1 MERAREQER
10 GFKRQPRILDLI
22 GSGGMPEEEAE
33 ELAREIVRK
42 VRAESGERITEGPA
56 PSPEEVKARREA
68 RRRREGI
75 GEHSS
80 ED

>member
-1 MERAREQER
+1 
-10 GFKRQPRILDLI
+10 
-22 GSGGMPEEEAE
+22 MPEEEAE

-68 RRRREGI
+68 RRRRER
-75 GEHSS
+75 GELSS
-80 ED
+80 EG